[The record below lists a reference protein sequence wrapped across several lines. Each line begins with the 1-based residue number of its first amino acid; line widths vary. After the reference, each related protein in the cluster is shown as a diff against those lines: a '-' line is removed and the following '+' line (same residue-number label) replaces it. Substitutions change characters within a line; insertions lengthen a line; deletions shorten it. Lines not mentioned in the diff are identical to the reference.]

1 VADSHAPYGARRPA
15 PQPAGRYATAG
26 GSYGGQYGAGQYGS
40 GQYGSGQYV
49 PGQHGAGPS
58 DWSTPTPVRSDPA
71 GPARVQRPIPA
82 YGDPGSGRPQ
92 IEQLSESGLPWWGAL
107 LVLLAIAAVGGV
119 IDTVSGGQ
127 ARGGFNW
134 GIVVA
139 SVVAILAVRRSAM
152 FPIVIAPPIVY
163 SIGSGG
169 MLYIRSG
176 GLHDRRVLFDGA
188 ANWLVYG
195 FPAIATATACV
206 LIIAGIRLIARR

>member
-1 VADSHAPYGARRPA
+1 MADSHAPYGARRPA
-15 PQPAGRYATAG
+15 AGPRPAPRPYPASGHLPG
-26 GSYGGQYGAGQYGS
+26 GSGHYAQQSS
-40 GQYGSGQYV
+40 GQYSGSQY
-49 PGQHGAGPS
+49 G
-58 DWSTPTPVRSDPA
+58 DWSAPTAVRSESA
-71 GPARVQRPIPA
+71 VSRP
-82 YGDPGSGRPQ
+82 DRPPTYRDRNPRSPR
-92 IEQLSESGLPWWGAL
+92 IEQLSERGLPWWGAL
-107 LVLLAIAAVGGV
+107 LVLLAIAAVGGI

-139 SVVAILAVRRSAM
+139 SVVAILAVRRSGM

-195 FPAIATATACV
+195 FPAIATASACV
-206 LIIAGIRLIARR
+206 LIIAGLRLIARR

>member
-1 VADSHAPYGARRPA
+1 MADSHAPYGARRPA
-15 PQPAGRYATAG
+15 PRPSPGGAAGSGYYAQRGAAQ
-26 GSYGGQYGAGQYGS
+26 YPGGQYPGGQHPGSQYGDWS
-40 GQYGSGQYV
+40 APTAVRSES
-49 PGQHGAGPS
+49 AGPRN
-58 DWSTPTPVRSDPA
+58 DRPPVYRDGAPRSP
-71 GPARVQRPIPA
+71 R
-82 YGDPGSGRPQ
+82 
-92 IEQLSESGLPWWGAL
+92 IEQLSERGLPWWGAL
-107 LVLLAIAAVGGV
+107 LVLLAIAAVGGI

-134 GIVVA
+134 GIVIA
-139 SVVAILAVRRSAM
+139 SVVAILAVRRSQL

-163 SIGSGG
+163 SLGSGG

-206 LIIAGIRLIARR
+206 LIIAGLRMIARR

>member
-1 VADSHAPYGARRPA
+1 MADWNAPPYGAPRSAPGSRPSSR
-15 PQPAGRYATAG
+15 PHPAAANRGSGNYA
-26 GSYGGQYGAGQYGS
+26 GGQY
-40 GQYGSGQYV
+40 
-49 PGQHGAGPS
+49 S
-58 DWSTPTPVRSDPA
+58 DWSTPTAVHSEAAAPPRA
-71 GPARVQRPIPA
+71 QRPAPA
-82 YGDPGSGRPQ
+82 YRDRQPRSPRA
-92 IEQLSESGLPWWGAL
+92 EQLAERGLPWWGAL
-107 LVLLAIAAVGGV
+107 LVLLAIAAIGGI

-134 GIVVA
+134 GIVIA
-139 SVVAILAVRRSAM
+139 SVVAILAVRRSGM

-163 SIGSGG
+163 SLGSGG

-206 LIIAGIRLIARR
+206 LIIAGLRLIARR